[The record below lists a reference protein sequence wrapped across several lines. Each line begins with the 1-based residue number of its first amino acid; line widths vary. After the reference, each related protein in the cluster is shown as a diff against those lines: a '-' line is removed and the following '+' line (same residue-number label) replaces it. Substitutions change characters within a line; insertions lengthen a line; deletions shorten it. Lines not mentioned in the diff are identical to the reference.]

1 MYRANHTSARDGRF
15 WAGRGLPS
23 PANNNRPAHK
33 RAPNAGKTRTIAVFT
48 GMVLLLSGGLALAAS
63 AKRGML
69 WHVVQLCTAN
79 KQITGAAFPCVDA
92 DLSKGVEAGY
102 VVLHAPLASP
112 HDLVAV
118 PTIALPGVE
127 SPFVRQSGAPNYFAD
142 AWSARRFVE
151 ENVARPLKR
160 DEIGLALNSLPGRAQ
175 DQLHIH
181 IDCVYQSVRKT
192 LQANAGLFKSESWTK
207 LPFDLAGDRYWG
219 LRLNSPDLAGI
230 NVFRLVFDGL
240 HVSEADS
247 PRVTIALAGAS
258 FERTGPGFYLLAAIS
273 PDMRPSHGHSEN
285 ILDHGCN
292 ES

>member
-1 MYRANHTSARDGRF
+1 MHRANHTSARNSRF
-15 WAGRGLPS
+15 WSRGSLPS
-23 PANNNRPAHK
+23 PANNNRPANK
-33 RAPNAGKTRTIAVFT
+33 RAANAGKARTIAVFAGT
-48 GMVLLLSGGLALAAS
+48 VLLLSGTLALAAS

-69 WHVVQLCTAN
+69 WHVVQICTAN

-102 VVLHAPLASP
+102 VVLHAPLAPP

-127 SPFVRQSGAPNYFAD
+127 SPFVRQAGAPNYFAD
-142 AWSARRFVE
+142 AWSARRYVE
-151 ENVARPLKR
+151 ANVVHPLKR
-160 DEIGLALNSLPGRAQ
+160 EDIGLALNSLPGRAQ

-181 IDCVYQSVRKT
+181 IDCVFQDVRQA
-192 LQANAGLFKSESWTK
+192 LQAHSGLFKTDAWTK
-207 LPFDLAGDRYWG
+207 LPFELAGDRYWG